1 MTRYLSVQQVESLH
15 QRALSEHGGAPG
27 IRDRGALESAVA
39 QPRMTYGGQD
49 LYPSLPEKASAIAYS
64 LVMNH
69 PFVDGNKRVGHAA
82 MAVFLAAN
90 GLRLTGTTDQHEE
103 VFLAV
108 AANRMSRHEF
118 ARWIA
123 DHTDLAGN

>member
-1 MTRYLSVQQVESLH
+1 MTF
-15 QRALSEHGGAPG
+15 
-27 IRDRGALESAVA
+27 
-39 QPRMTYGGQD
+39 GGQD

-90 GLRLTGTTDQHEE
+90 GLRLTGTTDEHEQ
-103 VFLAV
+103 VFLAL
-108 AANRMSRHEF
+108 AANKLSRGEF
-118 ARWIA
+118 AAWIA
-123 DHTDLAGN
+123 GHTEPASD